1 MGMLRDL
8 FIRVR
13 ADTGHAEQGLDQL
26 DESTRETI
34 KTFKRLYDQMD
45 EGQREAVRSFVK
57 IDESVKRTAKNVRE
71 EFDPGK
77 MLAALGLGSIVKS
90 FVTESLQMFG
100 KFERYSAVLKTA
112 FSDAENPALAAADAM
127 KMVEQFA
134 AQTNFSVDQ
143 ATDSFI
149 KMKNRGLGP
158 SAEQMMYMADVANA
172 TGKDLGQ
179 LTEAILDISNSE
191 RWNEFGIKAQKMG
204 NQVSLS
210 FKGQRVVVDH
220 TVAGIMD
227 AMKTFG
233 EMQGVLGMTAEIS
246 KTFEGRM
253 SNLGDAMDAAKRR
266 VGGFLNLVVGPV
278 LDFFT
283 DAEHGTDRLNT
294 ALIFLG
300 SFVLPLTAMAAW
312 AAISPML
319 PFIGIAA
326 AAAAAITGLALVLED
341 LWVFANGG
349 DSLFGDFL
357 AFLGFTPEEI
367 QAIQQSLQTFFGW
380 IGQAWDYIVDI
391 VKSNGKVIAA
401 VLGVM
406 LIPVVAPILL
416 IIGLIKGMIYL
427 VRTVPVVW
435 QQAVQAIGTMLD
447 TYIINPLQNM
457 YDMVSTFF
465 IGIFDSLRDGAVAV
479 ANSLIDVINMVMGKM
494 AEWSTAPVIGAVIPD
509 FTWSNIPKIEARA
522 TGGPVSSGQPYLVG
536 EEGPEIIVP
545 RGSGTVIPNGRIGGA
560 SFVLQMNGNIYLT
573 GTTEQAAD
581 QFVTKVRDALDE
593 LAPEIEAKLGMM
605 PEAA

>member
-26 DESTRETI
+26 DESTREAI
-34 KTFKRLYDQMD
+34 NTFRRLDGQMD
-45 EGQREAVRSFVK
+45 EMQRSAVQSFKGMESGIDRVSHRARQQFDPSAMLGALGLSAVVSSFVK
-57 IDESVKRTAKNVRE
+57 D
-71 EFDPGK
+71 
-77 MLAALGLGSIVKS
+77 
-90 FVTESLQMFG
+90 SLQMFG

-112 FSDAENPALAAADAM
+112 FSDAGNPALAAADAM

-172 TGKDLGQ
+172 TGKDLGM

-204 NQVSLS
+204 NQVAFS

-220 TVAGIMD
+220 TVAGVME

-253 SNLGDAMDAAKRR
+253 SNLGDSIDSAKRR
-266 VGGFLNLVVGPV
+266 VGEFLNVVVGPV

-294 ALIFLG
+294 AMIFLA
-300 SFVLPLTAMAAW
+300 SFVLPLTAMAGW
-312 AAISPML
+312 AAIAPFL
-319 PFIGIAA
+319 PWIAIAA
-326 AAAAAITGLALVLED
+326 AIAAGVTAIVLVVDDLWTFMQGGDSVFGSLWESAVEWFDGILTWFAETRDAAIEWVSGIADTVMEFVKNNKAIAAAIGL
-341 LWVFANGG
+341 VF
-349 DSLFGDFL
+349 L
-357 AFLGFTPEEI
+357 P
-367 QAIQQSLQTFFGW
+367 
-380 IGQAWDYIVDI
+380 
-391 VKSNGKVIAA
+391 VIA
-401 VLGVM
+401 
-406 LIPVVAPILL
+406 PLL
-416 IIGLIKGMIYL
+416 FIIGLIKGAGIL
-427 VRTVPVVW
+427 IRNWPVIW
-435 QQAVQAIGTMLD
+435 QTAVQFIGGILD
-447 TYIINPLQNM
+447 TYILNPLETL
-457 YDMVSTFF
+457 YDSISSVFV
-465 IGIFDSLRDGAVAV
+465 GVFDALRDGAIAV
-479 ANSLIDVINMVMGKM
+479 ANSLIDVINMVMGKL

-509 FTWSNIPKIEARA
+509 FTWSNIPQIEARA
-522 TGGPVSSGQPYLVG
+522 TGGPVSSGKPYLVG

-581 QFVTKVRDALDE
+581 QFVSKVRDALDE